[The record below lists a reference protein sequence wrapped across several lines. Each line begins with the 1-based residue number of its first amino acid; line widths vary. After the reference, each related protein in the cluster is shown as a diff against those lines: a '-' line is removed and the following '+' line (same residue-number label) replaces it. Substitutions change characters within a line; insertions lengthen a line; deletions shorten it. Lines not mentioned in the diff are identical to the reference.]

1 MKKTLEQY
9 LREKSSR
16 VDAWLNRLLPV
27 STQYPVS
34 IHKAMRYS
42 LFAGGKRIRP
52 ALSIAAFEAFG
63 GRGERIYPAAC
74 ALEMLHTFS
83 LIHDDLP
90 CMDNDDFRRGKP
102 TSHKVFGE
110 ALAILAGDALLS
122 HAFTVLSDL
131 DSEKYPHENIIEVI
145 HHFAKATGTCG
156 MISGQVWDMQSE
168 NKKISLDDL
177 QNLHRHKTG
186 ALITLA
192 VTSPAVLKGAEPDV
206 MDCLIRYSEAI
217 GLCFQVV
224 DDILDIEGDESL
236 GKPIGSDQAKNKST
250 YPALLGLDGAK
261 KEAKRLLEVALASL
275 TSFDERADPLRAI
288 ARFIAERK
296 N

>member
-1 MKKTLEQY
+1 
-9 LREKSSR
+9 
-16 VDAWLNRLLPV
+16 
-27 STQYPVS
+27 
-34 IHKAMRYS
+34 
-42 LFAGGKRIRP
+42 
-52 ALSIAAFEAFG
+52 
-63 GRGERIYPAAC
+63 
-74 ALEMLHTFS
+74 
-83 LIHDDLP
+83 
-90 CMDNDDFRRGKP
+90 
-102 TSHKVFGE
+102 
-110 ALAILAGDALLS
+110 
-122 HAFTVLSDL
+122 
-131 DSEKYPHENIIEVI
+131 
-145 HHFAKATGTCG
+145 
-156 MISGQVWDMQSE
+156 
-168 NKKISLDDL
+168 
-177 QNLHRHKTG
+177 RHKTG

-288 ARFIAERK
+288 ARFIAERR